1 MTQIS
6 IYNLGEIASKLG
18 LELIGDNLCQI
29 SGIGTLL
36 NAVSGELSFLSNPS
50 YRSQL
55 NKTKASAVIVEE
67 RYAKF
72 CPTNALISEN
82 PYLSFADATH
92 LFKPSFNRY
101 IGIHESAVI
110 AESAYIDSTV
120 SIGPNV
126 VVEENASIARGSV
139 IGPNCYVGES
149 VTIGENCHLQ
159 NNVSLY
165 YKVRLGNSVTIQSGS
180 VIGADGFGFAFD
192 GEKQIKIHQLGSV
205 LLGDHVE
212 IGACTTIDRG
222 TIDDTIIGK
231 GVKIDNQ
238 VQIGHNCKVGDHSI
252 ICGCVGIAGSVNI
265 GKYCIMGGAS
275 GAVGH
280 ITISDKVNVTA
291 MSLVSE
297 SILEPGTYS
306 SGTWHMKTL
315 DWKRS
320 SVRFKQLDEMNKRVR
335 QLERKFQSDDDE
347 TSPN

>member
-1 MTQIS
+1 MTQIK

-18 LELIGDNLCQI
+18 LDLIGDNLCQI

-36 NAVSGELSFLSNPS
+36 NAAAGELSFLSNPS
-50 YRSQL
+50 YRGQL
-55 NKTKASAVIVEE
+55 NKTKASAVIVEQK
-67 RYAKF
+67 YAKF

-205 LLGDHVE
+205 LLSDNVE

-222 TIDDTIIGK
+222 TIEDTIIGR

-238 VQIGHNCKVGDHSI
+238 VQIGHNCKIGDHSV
-252 ICGCVGIAGSVNI
+252 ICGCVGIAGSVRI

-297 SILEPGTYS
+297 SILEPGVYS

-320 SVRFKQLDEMNKRVR
+320 NVRFKQLDEMNKRVR
-335 QLERKFQSDDDE
+335 QLEKNLSNHDIP
-347 TSPN
+347 SPD